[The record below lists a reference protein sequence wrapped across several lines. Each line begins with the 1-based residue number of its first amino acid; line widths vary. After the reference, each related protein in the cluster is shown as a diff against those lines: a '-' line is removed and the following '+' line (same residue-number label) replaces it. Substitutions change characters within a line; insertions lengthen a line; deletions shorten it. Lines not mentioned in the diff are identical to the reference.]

1 MFIGWKNGHLREP
14 LSLKSAQIQAS
25 TLNSGLNLISHNQV
39 ITAKLEASNMW
50 NEDSLGVGEGEE
62 DSSIDRYRRSLVCS
76 RLGDSRKFTPL

>member
-1 MFIGWKNGHLREP
+1 VFIGWKNGHLREP

-62 DSSIDRYRRSLVCS
+62 DSSIDRYRRSLVRS
-76 RLGDSRKFTPL
+76 RLGDSQKFTPL